1 MISHFRYNYPLCEEC
16 NCNPDG
22 VPPTFF
28 ADGGCANVAP
38 GTLCTCKERVEGRI
52 CDTCKPLFWNLEG
65 NNPLGCSGKKFD
77 WLCLIETNF
86 LLILLDMSI
95 CKSINVIRLL

>member
-1 MISHFRYNYPLCEEC
+1 MISHFRFNYPLCEEC

-22 VPPTFF
+22 VGPTFF

-65 NNPLGCSGKKFD
+65 NNPLGCSGKKFS
-77 WLCLIETNF
+77 WNCLGETNF
-86 LLILLDMSI
+86 FF
-95 CKSINVIRLL
+95 